1 MHRVPRCLAA
11 LAAVAAGGA
20 AFAASASAA
29 PIQEQFTTTGAAQTW
44 RVPDGVT
51 QATFTLQGAQG
62 GTGSP
67 GSVPALGGLG
77 SQVTATI
84 TVVPGTTYALYVGG
98 AGGPGA
104 DGGFNGG
111 GAPGDDDNGEDA
123 GSGGGATDLRPIGG
137 DASQRLLVAAGGG
150 GGGAAGTVT
159 QPNGAGGAGGSGN
172 ANGAP
177 GLLSGPSLPGL
188 GGQTT
193 GAGGLGGTGATNGAA
208 GDSGLTVAGFG
219 GAGGSQPGAP
229 GTGAGGSG
237 GGGGGGWTGGGGGGS
252 GASNGTANGA
262 GGGGGAGGQ
271 SYVAPVL
278 QAQNVAIQAAVRTG
292 NGLATVSYEPA
303 AAPAIVTQPTL
314 SGTVALGRQLTC
326 ELGTWSGAPAL
337 AVAWLR
343 NGVAITG
350 ATRAQYT
357 VATADQGQQLAC
369 EVTATNAT
377 GRAVAR
383 TPAVGVPTFTGPSAS
398 IAPTVSGTAAIG
410 GRLTCNPGTWTGSP
424 TFTYLWIRNGIAIAG
439 QTSASYTAQRAD
451 AGQVLQCSV
460 RATLDGVSTTAQ
472 TPAFGGPSRLVILTT
487 TVLVSRTG
495 TLSVQVGCFGPTACR
510 IPAVTV
516 TSGQVIARSGARTVR
531 PGATSKIALRLG
543 KRGVSKLSRAG
554 SSIVTRFVSTPT
566 GGYGGNARVTLVALK
581 GARLG

>member
-11 LAAVAAGGA
+11 LAVVAAGGA
-20 AFAASASAA
+20 AFAASASAV
-29 PIQEQFTTTGAAQTW
+29 PVQELFTTTGAAQTW

-62 GTGSP
+62 GTGSA
-67 GSVPALGGLG
+67 GAIPALGGLG

-84 TVVPGTTYALYVGG
+84 TVVPRTTYQLYVGG
-98 AGGPGA
+98 AGGFGA
-104 DGGFNGG
+104 AGFNGG
-111 GAPGDDDNGEDA
+111 GAPGDDDNGQKP
-123 GSGGGATDLRPIGG
+123 GGGGGATDLRPIGG

-150 GGGAAGTVT
+150 GGGASGDTN
-159 QPNGAGGAGGSGN
+159 QINGAGGAGGSGN
-172 ANGAP
+172 ADGVIGLATGTSFP
-177 GLLSGPSLPGL
+177 GGGGL
-188 GGQTT
+188 TT
-193 GAGGLGGTGATNGAA
+193 GPGGTPGTGPANGAA
-208 GDSGLTVAGFG
+208 GFPGIPATGTG
-219 GAGGSQPGAP
+219 GAGGSQAGASD
-229 GTGAGGSG
+229 AGGSG
-237 GGGGGGWTGGGGGGS
+237 GGGGGGWSGGGGGGS
-252 GASNGTANGA
+252 GASNGAVNGA

-271 SYVAPVL
+271 NYVAQVL
-278 QAQNVAIQAAVRTG
+278 QAPNVSIQPAVRTG
-292 NGLATVSYEPA
+292 NGLAIVSYDSLTVPT
-303 AAPAIVTQPTL
+303 VTTQPTL

-326 ELGTWSGAPAL
+326 ELGSWTGTPTL
-337 AVAWLR
+337 TVAWLR
-343 NGVAITG
+343 NGTAITG

-357 VATADQGQQLAC
+357 VATADQGTQLAC
-369 EVTATNAT
+369 QVTAANAA
-377 GRAVAR
+377 GSLIAR
-383 TPAVGVPTFTGPSAS
+383 TPAVGVPTFSGPSAS
-398 IAPTVSGTAAIG
+398 IAPTVAGTAAIG
-410 GRLTCNPGTWTGSP
+410 SRLTCNPGTWTGSP

-439 QTSASYTAQRAD
+439 QTSPTYTAQRAD

-516 TSGQVIARSGARTVR
+516 TSGQVIARSGALTVR
-531 PGATSKIALRLG
+531 PGATARIALRLG

-566 GGYGGNARVTLVALK
+566 GGYGGNARVTFVALK